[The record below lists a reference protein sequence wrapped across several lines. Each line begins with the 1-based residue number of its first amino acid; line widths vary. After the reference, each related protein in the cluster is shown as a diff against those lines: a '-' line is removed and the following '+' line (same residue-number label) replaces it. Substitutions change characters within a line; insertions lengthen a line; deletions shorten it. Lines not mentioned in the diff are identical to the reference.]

1 MLGISFQYF
10 CMKDKKKKPN
20 NFESY
25 LKPDTEKVQNY
36 FPGKA
41 YLQLKGKD

>member
-1 MLGISFQYF
+1 MLGTSFQCF
-10 CMKDKKKKPN
+10 CMKDKKPN

-25 LKPDTEKVQNY
+25 LKPTTEKVQNY
-36 FPGKA
+36 FPGKG